1 MAKDHPKSMILP
13 HCWICEVRFTGD
25 GGTEQRHDHHIL
37 PRAYGG
43 VDGPEVS
50 ICDGHHSTVHL
61 IGECLINEKPYH
73 QFLRGEPPKRVQ
85 KIMYLATRIHEI
97 YLLTKNDPN
106 KAVSVNLV
114 LTAQHRTMI
123 DELKPVLNVR
133 SREAVFLAALE
144 ALHRRHFVQ

>member
-13 HCWICEVRFTGD
+13 HCWICEVRFTSD

-50 ICDGHHSTVHL
+50 ICDSHHSTVHR
-61 IGECLINEKPYH
+61 IGECLINEKTHH
-73 QFLRGEPPKRVQ
+73 QFLRGEPPKQVQ

-106 KAVSVNLV
+106 KAVSVSLV
-114 LTAQHRTMI
+114 LTARHRNLI
-123 DELKPVLNVR
+123 DALKPVLGVR

-144 ALHRRHFVQ
+144 SLHTRHFVQ